1 MQKLLLYIVV
11 SLSPAMLATRFLLNT
26 MQMVKCHKNNVNRCK
41 EVAYPQS
48 EVGHLTKSVDYLTK
62 SGGQIT
68 KSWVYEPHASF
79 TSKQCWKFDCS
90 KMPWTATWTN
100 NSTHLM
106 SKKRAKRYTIKRTKV
121 YSHLIQTKAYLLTFQ
136 CAKPPLG
143 TCFKE
148 ELQRRSVGHVLSKI
162 RTQCILMTGQGL
174 YLCASTAR
182 TIVTHQSQPRSGSF
196 EPRRR
201 PERRREKVSRSSWL
215 QIFFRRWT
223 VAAAVAAF

>member
-1 MQKLLLYIVV
+1 MHI
-11 SLSPAMLATRFLLNT
+11 P
-26 MQMVKCHKNNVNRCK
+26 
-41 EVAYPQS
+41 
-48 EVGHLTKSVDYLTK
+48 
-62 SGGQIT
+62 I
-68 KSWVYEPHASF
+68 SW
-79 TSKQCWKFDCS
+79 TGSKFES
-90 KMPWTATWTN
+90 
-100 NSTHLM
+100 
-106 SKKRAKRYTIKRTKV
+106 TKV

-215 QIFFRRWT
+215 QFFF
-223 VAAAVAAF
+223 AVELSLLPSLLSNSRSSLLTSEVDEAEDN